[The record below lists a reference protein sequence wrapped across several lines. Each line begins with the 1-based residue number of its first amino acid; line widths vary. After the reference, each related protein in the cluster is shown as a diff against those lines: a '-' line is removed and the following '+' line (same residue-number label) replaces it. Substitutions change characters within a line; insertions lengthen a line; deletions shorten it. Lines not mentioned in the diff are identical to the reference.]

1 MAFQRELMGPL
12 DQTIHNCICN
22 QWTIKPV
29 MPFTYSP
36 LSNDNSRVDV
46 NASIQNIKQ
55 VLLRGLV

>member
-1 MAFQRELMGPL
+1 MGPL

-36 LSNDNSRVDV
+36 LSNDNSRVNV
-46 NASIQNIKQ
+46 NANIQNIKQ

>member
-1 MAFQRELMGPL
+1 
-12 DQTIHNCICN
+12 
-22 QWTIKPV
+22 

-55 VLLRGLV
+55 LLLRGLV